1 MRCCGWKGLSK
12 QCFGTLPQ
20 QPQRTPFSGPGL
32 LSLLLVKSNET
43 EFQDTK
49 NSQRAF
55 TVPLG
60 PIQDSTQQHSDIVLP
75 CVEGEFFFL
84 SNFLAVWIPEL
95 IWVKEQTHKGVPLN
109 PKLGSVSTDNLFKAV
124 KVKRRGEG
132 SDSFYYHPW
141 RPKWGAYNFQS
152 QLYSP
157 LPYIQR
163 EIPLFFSF

>member
-43 EFQDTK
+43 EFRDTK

-84 SNFLAVWIPEL
+84 SNFIAVWIDLE
-95 IWVKEQTHKGVPLN
+95 G
-109 PKLGSVSTDNLFKAV
+109 GSLSIQKKN
-124 KVKRRGEG
+124 
-132 SDSFYYHPW
+132 
-141 RPKWGAYNFQS
+141 
-152 QLYSP
+152 P
-157 LPYIQR
+157 LPFCFHSCKVFFLQVSYWWTYTL
-163 EIPLFFSF
+163 IPISRGKLFRNAFNIPK